1 MLLSRNN
8 LNIKACVCDDPGGHR
23 SKLDKLYNK
32 SCRLRAADIRA
43 LFFRKTD
50 HVYDIDIV
58 LKSNHMYYLKIIPD
72 KVFPEPVPGE
82 YMKRLELV
90 TKKCNKWNISDKVRT
105 IIENLPDE
113 VIKNELIFDLGV
125 CDKRLSEFE

>member
-90 TKKCNKWNISDKVRT
+90 TIYHHLKILCANQEKLAYCAVH
-105 IIENLPDE
+105 
-113 VIKNELIFDLGV
+113 IKQL
-125 CDKRLSEFE
+125 